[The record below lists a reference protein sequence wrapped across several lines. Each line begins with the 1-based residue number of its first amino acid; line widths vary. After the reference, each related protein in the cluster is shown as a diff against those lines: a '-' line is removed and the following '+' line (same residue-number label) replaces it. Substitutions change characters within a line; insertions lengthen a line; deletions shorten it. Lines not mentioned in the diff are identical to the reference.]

1 MLKTVQVG
9 TKVHVE
15 ILFVTSYAHRLRK
28 KQGKLDLC
36 RY

>member
-1 MLKTVQVG
+1 MLKIVQVG

-28 KQGKLDLC
+28 
-36 RY
+36 